1 MTDNFDAETGDLI
14 SPDNIAAPF
23 VITHEG
29 VQPIAPEA
37 FDPWRARPMHRRGT
51 AVNEAIEKVQHE
63 TGLTVW
69 KGQPEA

>member
-1 MTDNFDAETGDLI
+1 VSGSLKLWYELFRADLTFD
-14 SPDNIAAPF
+14 
-23 VITHEG
+23 
-29 VQPIAPEA
+29 
-37 FDPWRARPMHRRGT
+37 T